1 MNAQFSPIKHIM
13 KTHYFK
19 PLVMALSLAFALP
32 AQAGNEREEL
42 ETLRATTLAIL
53 DALVEKGVL
62 TADVAQGLVKQAE
75 KKGQEQAASSAQA
88 EAASGVVRVP
98 YIPEGVK
105 REIREQIR
113 QEVVAQA
120 KTEHWGDVNAVPEWV
135 ERLKWEGDIRLRF
148 QDDLYANGNDTPNN
162 FAGAGVNFNNT
173 TEDRERV
180 RVRARLGL
188 LAKVT
193 DRVSAGFRITTG
205 NTSDPV
211 STNQTL
217 GTTFNKYSLVL
228 DRAYAKVAPWEWL
241 SVSGGRIPN
250 PFFSTDLVWD
260 DDVNFEGVAASF
272 TPWTRESR
280 DWKPF
285 VTAGAF
291 PLEEVESSKTTL
303 ARDKWLYAAQVGLNW
318 RAGPD
323 TRWRFGL
330 AYYDYRNTTGI
341 RNPVLQPNAYDA
353 TVPGYHQKGN
363 SLFDISVGGTGT
375 WALAAD
381 YKLANLTAMV
391 DLAQFEPMHVI
402 LTGDMVKNMGY
413 DNAEVQSRM
422 GAGYQARTLG
432 WNAKLTVGIPKVDK
446 KGDWQAFLG
455 YRNLQRDATL
465 DAFTDSDFNLGG
477 TNNKGFY
484 LGGLYGVDRNSWLG
498 VKWLSA
504 DTLDGPLSFGV
515 DVLQADFNAKF

>member
-1 MNAQFSPIKHIM
+1 M
-13 KTHYFK
+13 KTRYFK
-19 PLVMALSLAFALP
+19 PLIKPLAIALSLVCAMP

-62 TADVAQGLVKQAE
+62 SADVAQGLVKQAE
-75 KKGQEQAASSAQA
+75 KKGQEQAEISAKT

-98 YIPEGVK
+98 YIPEAVK
-105 REIREQIR
+105 REIREQLR

-120 KTEHWGDVNAVPEWV
+120 KTERWGDVNAVPEWV

-148 QDDLYANGNDTPNN
+148 QDDLFAEGNDSPAN
-162 FAGAGVNFNNT
+162 FAAVGINLNNT
-173 TEDRERV
+173 TEDRARF

-188 LAKVT
+188 LAKIT
-193 DRVSAGFRITTG
+193 DSVSAGFRITTG

-217 GTTFNKYSLVL
+217 GTTSNKYSLVL
-228 DRAYAKVAPWEWL
+228 DRAFAKVAPWDWL

-260 DDVNFEGVAASF
+260 EDVNFEGVAASF
-272 TPWTRESR
+272 TPWVRESR
-280 DWKPF
+280 DLKPF
-285 VTAGAF
+285 LTVGAF
-291 PLEEVESSKTTL
+291 PLQDVGSSETSL
-303 ARDKWLYAAQVGLNW
+303 AKNKWLFAAQLGLDW
-318 RAGPD
+318 RASPD
-323 TRWRFGL
+323 TRWRGGL
-330 AYYDYRNTTGI
+330 AYYDYRNIKGI
-341 RNPVLQPNAYDA
+341 RNSVFQPNAYDA

-363 SLFDISVGGTGT
+363 ALFDISVGGTGT
-375 WALAAD
+375 WALASD
-381 YKLANLTAMV
+381 FKLANITTMV
-391 DLAQFEPMHVI
+391 DLAQFAPVHVI
-402 LTGDMVKNMGY
+402 LTGDMVKNLGY
-413 DNAEVQSRM
+413 DNAEMQSRM

-446 KGDWQAFLG
+446 KGDWQAFMG

-484 LGGLYGVDRNSWLG
+484 LGGLYGVDRNAWLG
-498 VKWLSA
+498 MKWLSA
-504 DTLDGPLSFGV
+504 NSIDGPAFNV
-515 DVLQADFNAKF
+515 DVLQLDFNAKF